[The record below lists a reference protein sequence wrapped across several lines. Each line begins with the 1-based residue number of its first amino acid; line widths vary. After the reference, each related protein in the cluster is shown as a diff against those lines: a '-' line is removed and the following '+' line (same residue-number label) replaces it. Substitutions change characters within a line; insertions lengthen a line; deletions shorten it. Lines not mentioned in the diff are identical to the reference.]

1 MSVDLGWAERDLRA
15 LDRLS
20 GEVLL
25 CSLFED
31 DRPPRGVAGLLDF
44 RLGARLSRMCVD
56 GFLTGRAGE
65 LLLVPGR
72 PKLPFDKIVV
82 AGLGPADAF
91 DDAAFERSV
100 DHALRA
106 LARLQV
112 RRATLE
118 IPGRQRG
125 AIDPTRAMTVLTSL
139 LGPRGDEPAVL
150 DAEAV
155 TVVDDAAAHRAFADV
170 SRAFRVRMRR

>member
-25 CSLFED
+25 CSLFEEE
-31 DRPPRGVAGLLDF
+31 RPPRGVAGLLDF

-65 LLLVPGR
+65 RVLVPGR
-72 PKLPFDKIVV
+72 PKVSFDKIVIL
-82 AGLGPADAF
+82 GLGPIETF
-91 DDAAFERSV
+91 DDAAFEHSV
-100 DHALRA
+100 DVALRA
-106 LARLQV
+106 LAELQV

-118 IPGRQRG
+118 IPGRHSG
-125 AIDPTRAMTVLTSL
+125 LVDPARAMTALTAR

-155 TVVDDAAAHRAFADV
+155 TVVDDPAAHRPFAEV
-170 SRAFRVRMRR
+170 VRAFRVRMRR